1 MIKLLAADGLSKAY
15 RCGKPI
21 LDAVSLSVGSGEI
34 VSITGRSGEGKS
46 TIARILCGA
55 VRPDSGRAWLEGDL
69 LIGENGRY
77 NHALCP
83 RIQLIQQQPFAAL
96 DPRQK
101 ILDAV
106 AEPILA
112 HRLTKTKAE
121 AYSRAEELLR
131 SVWLPSD
138 IYHRLPSQISGGQ
151 AQRAVIARAM
161 GVKPRLIVADEATS
175 MLDILSQAQVMGIF
189 RELSK
194 QQGIAIL
201 LISHDLQLVKAV
213 ATRGYHLSDQKLTET
228 KGDYIE

>member
-1 MIKLLAADGLSKAY
+1 
-15 RCGKPI
+15 
-21 LDAVSLSVGSGEI
+21 
-34 VSITGRSGEGKS
+34 
-46 TIARILCGA
+46 
-55 VRPDSGRAWLEGDL
+55 
-69 LIGENGRY
+69 
-77 NHALCP
+77 
-83 RIQLIQQQPFAAL
+83 
-96 DPRQK
+96 
-101 ILDAV
+101 
-106 AEPILA
+106 
-112 HRLTKTKAE
+112 
-121 AYSRAEELLR
+121 

-189 RELSK
+189 RELTK

-213 ATRGYHLSDQKLTET
+213 ATRGYHLSDQMLTET